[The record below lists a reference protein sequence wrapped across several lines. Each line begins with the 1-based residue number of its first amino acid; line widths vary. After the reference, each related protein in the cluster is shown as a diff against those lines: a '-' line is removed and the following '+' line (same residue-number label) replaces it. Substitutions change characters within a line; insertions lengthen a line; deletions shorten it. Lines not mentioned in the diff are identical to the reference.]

1 MSAAKLHSH
10 CLPITVPTSEILHTG
25 APLVQKLLYKLC
37 WGKGHEFA
45 ITATHPL
52 PLCVLLLHNTLHRM
66 SKGSLHPP
74 SSSPQHHCAKPACK
88 RGRGG
93 RHDHI
98 CKSCRPSDALL
109 EKFNKVLLID
119 DFRELYTTSLQYSNS
134 QKESLLI
141 IVSWSTDFFNGAWGG
156 LVRLTVHS
164 GQKAKGRHTRA
175 HVSCTY
181 ITHMWSYTYSL
192 IL

>member
-109 EKFNKVLLID
+109 EKFNKVLLFD
-119 DFRELYTTSLQYSNS
+119 DLRELYSIHYSTA
-134 QKESLLI
+134 
-141 IVSWSTDFFNGAWGG
+141 IVKRK
-156 LVRLTVHS
+156 V
-164 GQKAKGRHTRA
+164 
-175 HVSCTY
+175 Y
-181 ITHMWSYTYSL
+181 
-192 IL
+192 